1 MGENNVPQIIVAQ
14 FGARHHYAVPMAFY
28 RAGMLARFYTDTYAG
43 AGSALHPVTKVL
55 SLLPRAWKPAT
66 LQRML
71 CRREDSLPADM
82 VTSFNFLGFRYFFD
96 LARAKDT
103 ASRIDVDKKYG
114 DLFSLLV
121 LQHCDIRA
129 NCIYTFHGAAL
140 PLLQAAKAR
149 GWLGLYDQ
157 FSAPTAIMYEIYR
170 EEYARWSGWERWDID
185 SNLILGMA
193 DREQACWDI
202 ADYIFCASE
211 FVQKGLMAQG
221 VSSSKIKLVPYG
233 VDFTMY
239 DADRPLWDGSRPLRL
254 LFVGA
259 ITVRKG
265 VQYLYEAVK
274 QLQQHRVEVRLVGKV
289 MVSPTAKQQLATFAE
304 LIGHLPRN
312 AMVDQYQ
319 WADLLVFPTVCD
331 GFGLVQIEALAA
343 GLPVITTPNAGS
355 VVRDGVEGYI
365 VPIRNA
371 EALADRIDVF
381 ARDPDLLAKM
391 SRNAQ
396 ARARDFSVHKYCE
409 RLASTVKKLPNMR
422 DI

>member
-1 MGENNVPQIIVAQ
+1 
-14 FGARHHYAVPMAFY
+14 
-28 RAGMLARFYTDTYAG
+28 
-43 AGSALHPVTKVL
+43 
-55 SLLPRAWKPAT
+55 
-66 LQRML
+66 
-71 CRREDSLPADM
+71 
-82 VTSFNFLGFRYFFD
+82 
-96 LARAKDT
+96 
-103 ASRIDVDKKYG
+103 
-114 DLFSLLV
+114 
-121 LQHCDIRA
+121 
-129 NCIYTFHGAAL
+129 
-140 PLLQAAKAR
+140 
-149 GWLGLYDQ
+149 
-157 FSAPTAIMYEIYR
+157 
-170 EEYARWSGWERWDID
+170 
-185 SNLILGMA
+185 
-193 DREQACWDI
+193 
-202 ADYIFCASE
+202 
-211 FVQKGLMAQG
+211 
-221 VSSSKIKLVPYG
+221 
-233 VDFTMY
+233 MY

-274 QLQQHRVEVRLVGKV
+274 QLQQHRLEVRLVGKV

-304 LIGHLPRN
+304 LIGYLPRN

-343 GLPVITTPNAGS
+343 GLPVITTTNAGS

-371 EALADRIDVF
+371 EALADRIDAF